1 MKFADFENNNL
12 IQLELSKELQDTEMV
27 EDFIFETDTK
37 ISRSIIF
44 VIHGNRS
51 SNRIDP
57 FTTYHLK
64 NRSRI
69 IYQSL
74 ISKSDLLADNNY
86 DYDPD
91 IINNITKYENSDR
104 WFCTYTK
111 CKSTGDK

>member
-27 EDFIFETDTK
+27 EDFIFEIDTK